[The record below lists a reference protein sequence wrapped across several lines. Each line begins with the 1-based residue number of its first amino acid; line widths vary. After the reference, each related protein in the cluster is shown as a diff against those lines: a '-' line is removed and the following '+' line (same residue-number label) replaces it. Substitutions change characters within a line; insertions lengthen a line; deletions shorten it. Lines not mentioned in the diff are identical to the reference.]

1 MVSSHRVV
9 YRGDGAGIQRRV
21 RGRAGDPLRQS
32 APTPAFTLIEVLIVV
47 ALIAVLAATVIPKF
61 ASSTKDAMQSALDS
75 NLHVM
80 RSQIQVYK
88 AQHFGDHPTIRSNDL
103 PQLTSATNVHG
114 EIGTPG
120 PDYPCGPY
128 VAEALPEN
136 PFDNSNK
143 VTAVAVPG
151 QKPTGPVGS
160 LGGWQ
165 YDVSNGAVWPNHSG
179 YKRGVAGATA
189 AESMIP
195 ATR

>member
-1 MVSSHRVV
+1 MRAPRRS
-9 YRGDGAGIQRRV
+9 RG
-21 RGRAGDPLRQS
+21 
-32 APTPAFTLIEVLIVV
+32 FTLIEVLIVV
-47 ALIAVLAATVIPKF
+47 ALIAVLAAIVIPKF

-88 AQHFGDHPTIRSNDL
+88 AQHFGEHPTIRNNDL
-103 PQLTSATNVHG
+103 PQLTSATNAYG
-114 EIGTPG
+114 EIGAPG

-136 PFDNSNK
+136 PFDKRNK

-151 QKPTGPVGS
+151 QRPTGPVGS

-165 YDVSNGAVWPNHSG
+165 YDVSNGAVWPNHPG
-179 YKRGVAGATA
+179 YYRGVAGATA
-189 AESMIP
+189 SESMIP
-195 ATR
+195 TTP